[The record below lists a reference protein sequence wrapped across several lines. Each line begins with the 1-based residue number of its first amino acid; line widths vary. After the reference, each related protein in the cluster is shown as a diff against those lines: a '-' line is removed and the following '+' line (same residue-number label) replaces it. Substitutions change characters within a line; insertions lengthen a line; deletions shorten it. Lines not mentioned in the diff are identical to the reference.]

1 MVLRGTVCR
10 FKQNHMD
17 SWVNEANY
25 RVGFKQLS
33 TTQNLVHKGESE
45 TTSRETNSIQF
56 KSVKLQKATISPIRF
71 ITWVQYMPAHI
82 PSTMSVSGVFLVGG
96 WDTHPKNMTS
106 NLDQHPISMAE
117 IHMTLPESM
126 LNLKFRPPKSVIFCW

>member
-45 TTSRETNSIQF
+45 TISRETNSIQF

-71 ITWVQYMPAHI
+71 ITWVITVHAGAYPTDHVGKMCFWLVVGISI
-82 PSTMSVSGVFLVGG
+82 PFV
-96 WDTHPKNMTS
+96 WPKS
-106 NLDQHPISMAE
+106 Y
-117 IHMTLPESM
+117 LPKSM
-126 LNLKFRPPKSVIFCW
+126 LNLKFRPPKSVIF

>member
-1 MVLRGTVCR
+1 MGYCIPPPPGISIEMIVNSRILYTMVGNDGKTISLSEHDGEPWWTVVLRGTVCR

-45 TTSRETNSIQF
+45 TISRETNSIQF

-82 PSTMSVSGVFLVGG
+82 P
-96 WDTHPKNMTS
+96 
-106 NLDQHPISMAE
+106 
-117 IHMTLPESM
+117 
-126 LNLKFRPPKSVIFCW
+126 